1 VASAHTLQLQ
11 SAVLDL
17 LRHCQLPDLS
27 TYKTN
32 ATTPQSLDAVLPC
45 PETGSTMAMTRE
57 NSQEPGTEA
66 ELVPAP
72 MRSLYE
78 VTKLRNLRSNLYSQ
92 PRTINMIDND
102 MISRGVLSL
111 DQAEMLFSLFNRT
124 MNHCL
129 WGGIALTH
137 SDLTSVRQSSS
148 LLTVAILAVASLH
161 VPDQNETFEACYLEF
176 VTLVS
181 KSTLNR
187 YHTLDEIR
195 ALCIGAFWL
204 SDLSWKLS
212 GHAIRIATEMNLHRG
227 VQRLLRGKLENFE
240 HVQLWYLLYVCDHH
254 FSIAYGRPPVIH
266 ESPAIRNYE
275 AFLQSPLA
283 GPGDVR
289 LVAQVALFII
299 LTQGYD
305 EFTSDV
311 EQPLEEDDFDR
322 LRALTLDVEMWRM
335 KWQPRSG
342 TIK

>member
-1 VASAHTLQLQ
+1 
-11 SAVLDL
+11 
-17 LRHCQLPDLS
+17 
-27 TYKTN
+27 
-32 ATTPQSLDAVLPC
+32 
-45 PETGSTMAMTRE
+45 MAMTRE